1 MNLQAL
7 SRLHPE
13 QPETLFFAPLAW
25 LKLQWFCH
33 QGDTEVG
40 GFGLSAEHNP
50 LYVEDFLTVRQ
61 RVSLVSVQFDDM
73 AVADLFGQL
82 VDRDLPPQRFARLW
96 VHTHPGS
103 SPLPSGL
110 DEETFARRFG
120 KCDWAVMFILSR
132 TGQTYARLAF
142 SAGPGSQL
150 LLPVAVHWAGW
161 PKDLTQTG
169 SLDARIEQWRQEYA
183 ANIQPLP
190 PVVPAPKPGPD
201 GRIQRDDGWWDL
213 EPWDEEFDGVF
224 YEPVT
229 GGQLDEPCF

>member
-1 MNLQAL
+1 MNFQLL

-61 RVSLVSVQFDDM
+61 RVTPVSVQFDDV
-73 AVADLFGQL
+73 AVADLFDQL

-96 VHTHPGS
+96 VQTHPGS
-103 SPLPSGL
+103 SPLPSGP
-110 DEETFARRFG
+110 DEEMFARRFG
-120 KCDWAVMFILSR
+120 TCDWAVMFILSR
-132 TGQTYARLAF
+132 TGQTYARMAF

-150 LLPVAVHWAGW
+150 LLPVAVHWPGW
-161 PKDLTQTG
+161 PGDLTQTG
-169 SLDARIEQWRQEYA
+169 SLDARLEQWLQEYA

-190 PVVPAPKPGPD
+190 PFVPAPKRGAD
-201 GRIQRDDGWWDL
+201 GLFQRGDDWWDL
-213 EPWDEEFDGVF
+213 EPWTEEFDGVF

-229 GGQLDEPCF
+229 GGNLHEPCF

>member
-1 MNLQAL
+1 MNLQPL

-50 LYVEDFLTVRQ
+50 LYVADFLTVRQ
-61 RVSLVSVQFDDM
+61 RATPLSVQFDDA
-73 AVADLFGQL
+73 AVADLFDQL
-82 VDRDLPPQRFARLW
+82 VDRGLRPQRFGRLW

-103 SPLPSGL
+103 SPLPSNL

-120 KCDWAVMFILSR
+120 SCDWSMMFILSR

-150 LLPVAVHWAGW
+150 LVPVAVHWGGW
-161 PKDLTQTG
+161 PNDLAETG
-169 SLDARIEQWRQEYA
+169 SIDARIEQWRQEYA

-190 PVVPAPKPGPD
+190 PPVRTAKPGPNG
-201 GRIQRDDGWWDL
+201 GRQRDEDWWEM
-213 EPWDEEFDGVF
+213 EPWSNEFDGIF
-224 YEPVT
+224 YEPVK
-229 GGQLDEPCF
+229 GGELHELCF

>member
-1 MNLQAL
+1 MNLQPL

-61 RVSLVSVQFDDM
+61 RVTPVSVQFDDV
-73 AVADLFGQL
+73 AVADLFDQF
-82 VDRDLPPQRFARLW
+82 VDRGLRPQRFGRLW

-103 SPLPSGL
+103 SPLPSGP
-110 DEETFARRFG
+110 DEETFTGRFG
-120 KCDWAVMFILSR
+120 SCDWAVMFILSR
-132 TGQTYARLAF
+132 TGQTYARLAY

-150 LLPVAVHWAGW
+150 LLPVAVHWEGW
-161 PKDLTQTG
+161 PTDLTQAG
-169 SLDARIEQWRQEYA
+169 SLDARIDQWRQEYA

-190 PVVPAPKPGPD
+190 LIVPAKIPGPD
-201 GRIQRDDGWWDL
+201 GPLRQDGDWWQL
-213 EPWDEEFDGVF
+213 EPWNEEFDGVF
-224 YEPVT
+224 YEPVS
-229 GGQLDEPCF
+229 GGNLHEPSF